1 MPSINV
7 RFTDEQ
13 HAALTA
19 AAARSGRSVQKQI
32 IYILFTDQNWG
43 TQTPG
48 APVPGNPLPGAA
60 AASHTPLAAAA
71 QPGGKRFTGPDPK

>member
-43 TQTPG
+43 AQAG
-48 APVPGNPLPGAA
+48 APVPGNPSRVRQRPLIP
-60 AASHTPLAAAA
+60 PLAAAA
-71 QPGGKRFTGPDPK
+71 QPGKRSYEPDPK